1 MEASDIAKR
10 LSGGASNNDPNL
22 SLGGKMSSTSIV
34 NNALQNLFDNVSS
47 TERVSGSIEFRCF
60 YFVNTHSTESL
71 EDAVVYIASQTPS
84 EDTDIEIG
92 LDPAG
97 VGDGDSTGV
106 ATDIPDETYPPD
118 GVSFSAPAN
127 AGTGLV
133 VGTLA
138 PGDAIAVWVK
148 RTVQPGAAAASNDPF
163 TIRLTGTPVE

>member
-1 MEASDIAKR
+1 MEASDIQKR

-47 TERVSGSIEFRCF
+47 AERASGVTDYRCF
-60 YFVNTHSTESL
+60 YLMNAHSTESL
-71 EDAVVYIASQTPS
+71 EDAVIFISAQTPS

-97 VGDGDSTGV
+97 VGDGDTTGV

-118 GVSFSAPAN
+118 GVAFSAPAN
-127 AGTGLV
+127 AGTGLSI
-133 VGTLA
+133 GTMG
-138 PGDAIAVWVK
+138 PGDAVAVWVK
-148 RTVQPGAAAASNDPF
+148 RTVEPGAAAASNDPF
-163 TIRLTGTPVE
+163 TLRVIGTPVE